1 MDESRLL
8 GPIRHLQIQ
17 KETLRI
23 GVRPNRV
30 YRTDPLASVPALV
43 LSPGGALA
51 KIDGGWMVDVHHAAH
66 PASAEPNLERLLS
79 VGFTSHYAAMAEH
92 FGSATVGDAGE
103 NLIVETDGIITED
116 HIAGGLLIERP
127 GGNIEL
133 QEPVVAEP
141 CVPFTRFRLGDPE
154 ADLELVNPERE
165 FLRGGM
171 RGYVMGLSNLA
182 GAVEVEVGDL
192 VYARTQRTLP

>member
-1 MDESRLL
+1 MDDYRLL

-17 KETLRI
+17 TETLRI

-30 YRTDPLASVPALV
+30 YRTGPLASVTALV
-43 LSPGGALA
+43 LSPEGPIA
-51 KIDGGWMVDVHHAAH
+51 KINGGWTLDRHHTAH
-66 PASAEPNLERLLS
+66 PANAQPNLDRLLS
-79 VGFTSHYAAMAEH
+79 VGFTSHYAAMAKH

-103 NLIVETDGIITED
+103 NLIVETDTIITED
-116 HIAGGLLIERP
+116 QIAGGLMIERP

-133 QEPVVAEP
+133 HEPAVAEP
-141 CVPFTRFRLGDPE
+141 CVPFTRYRLGDPE
-154 ADLELVNPERE
+154 ADLDVVEPNRE

-171 RGYVMGLSNLA
+171 RGYVMGLGDLP

-192 VYARTQRTLP
+192 VYARR